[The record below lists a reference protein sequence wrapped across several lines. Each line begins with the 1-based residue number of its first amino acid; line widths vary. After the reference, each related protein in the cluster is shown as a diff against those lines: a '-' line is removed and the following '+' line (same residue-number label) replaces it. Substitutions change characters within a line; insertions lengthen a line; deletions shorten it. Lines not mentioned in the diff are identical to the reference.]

1 MLLNQKTRQLQKEH
15 EMVKQLSAE
24 VERLKVGLMHRHL

>member
-15 EMVKQLSAE
+15 DLVKQLSAE
-24 VERLKVGLMHRHL
+24 VERLKVRVGAAV